1 MSEIRSTYSLPPSIN
16 IRPGVWVMKTIIAAG
31 ALGLTLVVG
40 DSAVAQDKYTVAL
53 DGTFAPHAM
62 PKLGGGIEGFNVDLA
77 NEIGKRLG
85 VEMDI
90 VATQFSGIL
99 PGLQAGTYDFVVAP
113 TTITEER
120 AAAYL
125 FSEGYLNTDFQFVVR
140 NDAPEIADM
149 KEFAGKVIAVNKG
162 SVYDSWARE
171 QEGKM
176 GWTVESYGTNTDAV
190 QAVIS
195 GRAFAN
201 VAGNT
206 VSAWAAKQN
215 PNIKL
220 SYLVSTGKVWGMPFR
235 LGDEELRAK
244 VENVIECMKIDG
256 TMAAMHEE
264 WFGVAPAPGS
274 AAVTPLS
281 GYGEPGYAGYQD
293 NGHEPSC

>member
-1 MSEIRSTYSLPPSIN
+1 MLALE
-16 IRPGVWVMKTIIAAG
+16 KTAIMAAV
-31 ALGLTLVVG
+31 LV
-40 DSAVAQDKYTVAL
+40 AATTAQAQDTTYKVAL

-77 NEIGKRLG
+77 NIIGERLG
-85 VEMDI
+85 AEMDI

-120 AAAYL
+120 AANVL
-125 FSEGYLNTDFQFVVR
+125 FSEGYLNTDFQFVVA
-140 NDAPEIADM
+140 NDAPELTDM
-149 KEFAGKVIAVNKG
+149 DGFAGKVIAVNKG

-171 QEGKM
+171 LADEI

-190 QAVIS
+190 QAVVS

-215 PNIKL
+215 PNVKL
-220 SYLVSTGKVWGMPFR
+220 SYLFSTGKVWGMPFR
-235 LGDEELRAK
+235 KGDEELRAT
-244 VENVIECMKIDG
+244 VESVIECMKIDG
-256 TMAAMHEE
+256 TIAELHEK
-264 WFGVAPAPGS
+264 WFGTAPAEDS
-274 AAVTPLS
+274 AAVTPVA
-281 GYGEPGYAGYQD
+281 GFGEPGFEGYVD
-293 NGHEPSC
+293 DGHEPSC

>member
-1 MSEIRSTYSLPPSIN
+1 
-16 IRPGVWVMKTIIAAG
+16 MKKLMISGAVLAFFAG
-31 ALGLTLVVG
+31 A
-40 DSAVAQDKYTVAL
+40 AAAQEKYTVAL

-77 NEIGKRLG
+77 NIIGERLG

-120 AAAYL
+120 AANYL
-125 FSEGYLNTDFQFVVR
+125 FSEGYLNTDFQFVVA
-140 NDAPEIADM
+140 NDTPEIDDM
-149 KEFAGKVIAVNKG
+149 SAFAGKVIAVNKG

-171 QEGKM
+171 LAEEI

-190 QAVIS
+190 QAVVS
-195 GRAFAN
+195 GRAYAN

-215 PNIKL
+215 PNVKL
-220 SYLVSTGKVWGMPFR
+220 SYLFSTGKVWGMPFR
-235 LGDEELRAK
+235 KGDEELRAK
-244 VENVIECMKIDG
+244 VEGVIECMKIDG
-256 TMAAMHEE
+256 TIAELHET
-264 WFGVAPAPGS
+264 WFGVAPAEGS
-274 AAVTPLS
+274 AAVTPVA
-281 GYGEPGYAGYQD
+281 GYGEPGYDGYVD
-293 NGHEPSC
+293 EGHEPSC